1 MWQTVRRRAS
11 LLREYVAAVQ
21 AQAGGQGEAAVSRI
35 TEWANWALAVADDV
49 DPLVTKT
56 TTGRDCP

>member
-1 MWQTVRRRAS
+1 M
-11 LLREYVAAVQ
+11 AAVQ

-49 DPLVTKT
+49 DPLVMKMA
-56 TTGRDCP
+56 TGRDCP